1 MNNAMLGSPVVYHRQ
16 LRQAAAAPSSVRATP
31 DLETAA
37 TAYMAGLAASQQTA
51 DAQAKKTDLQEAN
64 LAEKARQFSATLA
77 EKARQFDSTIQKED
91 REFASKLADQRK
103 YMDDWE
109 QQNKWATAIGVM
121 NLAAQGVSSWDQTK
135 KLEAQQSKQQQL
147 IDLTQQQ
154 VDMTKRY
161 NLQDLANIRKQYPGK
176 SAPDVSL
183 YDRRT
188 NEANLRL

>member
-1 MNNAMLGSPVVYHRQ
+1 MNNNLLGSPVVYQRQ
-16 LRQAAAAPSSVRATP
+16 IRQAMAAPSSVRATP

-64 LAEKARQFSATLA
+64 LVEKARQFSATLA
-77 EKARQFDSTIQKED
+77 EKARQFDSTTQKED

-161 NLQDLANIRKQYPGK
+161 NLQDLANMRKQYPGNQR
-176 SAPDVSL
+176 PDVSL

-188 NEANLRL
+188 NENNLRL